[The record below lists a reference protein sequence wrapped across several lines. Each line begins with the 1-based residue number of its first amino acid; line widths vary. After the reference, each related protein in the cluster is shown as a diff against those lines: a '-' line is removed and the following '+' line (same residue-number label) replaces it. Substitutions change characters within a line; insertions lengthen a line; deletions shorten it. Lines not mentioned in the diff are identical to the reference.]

1 MQSISVFFDIEKYG
15 DFWLKLADVNR
26 GEGVCNA
33 IYIFLW
39 SSLGKV

>member
-15 DFWLKLADVNR
+15 DFCLKLADVNR
-26 GEGVCNA
+26 GKGVCHA
-33 IYIFLW
+33 IHTFLW